1 MLRLRTVVAKVST
14 DETNA
19 CPTCGTKY
27 PADFVVCPR
36 DATTLRSTSQPSDPW
51 IGRVL
56 ADTYQIVKQLGEGGM
71 GRIFEARHLRIPD
84 RLVAVKVLGEEFVR
98 EPEIVARFEREVES
112 ISRVT
117 HPHVIEIYDAGKT
130 AEGVHFLV
138 TELLSG
144 EDLGARLARTQK
156 PLTTELAIS
165 IARQTCKALTAAHAR
180 SVIHRDVKPENI
192 FITEVDGQ
200 PFVKVLDFGISKIT
214 KSKDAKLTR
223 TGAVLGTPAYMAP
236 EQARGG
242 EIDARTDVYGVGA
255 TLYTALAAQS
265 PYDGEDPAAALT
277 KLISTEEPPRI
288 RSVASGVAPE
298 LELVVQR
305 AMAKDQRDRYATAA
319 DLDAALAALEKQSD
333 VALAHAPTVQQ
344 TSQAAIDAPRGARMA
359 VLFYALVLG
368 VFWIAGA
375 STGAAAL
382 VRHARHA
389 QQVTGTE
396 SFLVLLGVGLAT
408 FLLSASV
415 ISRTREAWP
424 NSVRILE
431 LLADR
436 RRALFFALIVYTLG
450 SVGVRFALTFV
461 LGPDQAKDVDLTLD
475 VGIFGGAVLVA
486 VVLAALAWAARGFA
500 RFRRK

>member
-1 MLRLRTVVAKVST
+1 VVARASA
-14 DETNA
+14 DETRA
-19 CPTCGTKY
+19 CPTCGTTY

-36 DATTLRSTSQPSDPW
+36 DATTLRATSQPSDPW

-98 EPEIVARFEREVES
+98 DPEVVARFEREVES

-138 TELLSG
+138 TELLAG

-156 PLTTELAIS
+156 PLPADLAIS
-165 IARQTCKALTAAHAR
+165 LARQTCKALAAAHKCN
-180 SVIHRDVKPENI
+180 VIHRDVKPENI

-214 KSKDAKLTR
+214 KTKDAKLTR

-236 EQARGG
+236 EQARGSG

-265 PYDGEDPAAALT
+265 PYDGEDPATALT
-277 KLISTEEPPRI
+277 KLISNEEPPRI
-288 RSVASGVAPE
+288 RSIASGVAPE

-305 AMAKDQRDRYATAA
+305 AMAKDQRDRYATPLE
-319 DLDAALAALEKQSD
+319 LDAALASLEKHGD

-344 TSQAAIDAPRGARMA
+344 TSQASIDAPRGARMA

-368 VFWIAGA
+368 IFWIAGA
-375 STGAAAL
+375 STAAAAL

-396 SFLVLLGVGLAT
+396 SFLVLAGVGLAT
-408 FLLSASV
+408 FVLSASV

-436 RRALFFALIVYTLG
+436 RRALFFALIIYTLG

-461 LGPDQAKDVDLTLD
+461 LGPDQAKDVDLVLD
-475 VGIFGGAVLVA
+475 VTIFGAAVLVA
-486 VVLAALAWAARGFA
+486 VVLAALAWMARGFA

>member
-1 MLRLRTVVAKVST
+1 M
-14 DETNA
+14 DETRA

-27 PADFVVCPR
+27 PADFLVCPR
-36 DATTLRSTSQPSDPW
+36 DATTLRSASQPSDPW

-56 ADTYQIVKQLGEGGM
+56 ADTYQIIRQLGEGGM
-71 GRIFEARHLRIPD
+71 GRIFEARHLRIRD

-112 ISRVT
+112 VSRVV
-117 HPHVIEIYDAGKT
+117 HPHVIEVYDAGKT
-130 AEGVHFLV
+130 AEGVHFFV
-138 TELLSG
+138 TELLAG

-156 PLTTELAIS
+156 ALPPELAIS
-165 IARQTCKALTAAHAR
+165 LARQTCKALAAAHACG
-180 SVIHRDVKPENI
+180 VIHRDVKPENV

-200 PFVKVLDFGISKIT
+200 PFVKVLDFGISKVI

-236 EQARGG
+236 EQARGNG

-265 PYDGEDPAAALT
+265 PYDGEDPATALT
-277 KLISTEEPPRI
+277 KLISPEEPPRL

-305 AMAKDQRDRYATAA
+305 AMSKDQRDRHATVLE
-319 DLDAALAALEKQSD
+319 LDAALAALEKTD
-333 VALAHAPTVQQ
+333 VALAHAPTAQQ
-344 TSQAAIDAPRGARMA
+344 SSQASMEAPRGARMA

-375 STGAAAL
+375 STAAAAL

-396 SFLVLLGVGLAT
+396 SILVLTGVGLAT
-408 FLLSASV
+408 FVLSASV

-436 RRALFFALIVYTLG
+436 RRALFFALVVYTLG
-450 SVGVRFALTFV
+450 GVGIRFALTFV
-461 LGPDQAKDVDLTLD
+461 LGPDQAKDMDLVLD

-486 VVLAALAWAARGFA
+486 IVLAALAWMARGVA